1 MRRSVAVIAPSSACF
16 TIGGKILNIN
26 KLLTVIEQQESTL
39 RFDHFDND
47 DAWKLGCL
55 IVEDARKKQLAIAV
69 DININGFTVFRYGFA
84 GTNDYN
90 NRWLTRKAN
99 TVNTVHKSTLRVYGE
114 LVRDD
119 EDIEADWHLDP
130 MQFACMGGG
139 FPVFVNGIGIIGSV
153 IVSGLSHFE
162 DHDMAVEGI
171 CNFLGMQVER
181 YHE

>member
-1 MRRSVAVIAPSSACF
+1 MRRSVAEQAPSSAYF
-16 TIGGKILNIN
+16 IIGGNVLNVD
-26 KLLTVIEQQESTL
+26 KLLTVIEQQESSL

-47 DAWKLGCL
+47 DAWNLGCL

-69 DININGFTVFRYGFA
+69 DININGYTVFRYGFS
-84 GTNDYN
+84 GTNDNN

-114 LVRDD
+114 LVRAD
-119 EDIEADWHLDP
+119 EDLESDWHLDP
-130 MQFACMGGG
+130 MKFACMGGG
-139 FPVFVNGIGIIGSV
+139 FPIFVNGVGVVGSV

-162 DHDMAVEGI
+162 DHDMVVEGI
-171 CNFLGMQVER
+171 CTLLGKDVER